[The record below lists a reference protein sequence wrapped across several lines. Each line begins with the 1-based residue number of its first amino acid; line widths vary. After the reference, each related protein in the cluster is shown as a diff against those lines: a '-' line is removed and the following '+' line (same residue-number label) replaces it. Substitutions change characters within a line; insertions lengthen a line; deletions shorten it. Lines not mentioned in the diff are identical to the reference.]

1 MTPTPA
7 DLPDRAAIEAH
18 QLRKLRELVE
28 ALLAANPFYA
38 AKLRAA
44 GVETC
49 PDSLHDFCST
59 VPFTSKAELIDDQ
72 TRNPPFGSNL
82 TYPVEEYNRFHQ
94 TSGTSGKPM
103 RWLDT
108 RESWDWVVGCWTRIL
123 QAAGV
128 GRHDRVFFP
137 FSFGPFLGFWG
148 AFDAAARLGCLV
160 IPGGGMRSTARL
172 RTLLDNQVTALCTTP
187 TYAMHLAEV
196 AAEENIDL
204 SAGKVRTIIVAGEPG
219 GSIPATRLHIERLW
233 GGARV
238 FDHHGMTEIGPV
250 TYECPQRRGVL
261 HIMEASYLPEV
272 LDWTSLQPVGPG
284 GRGELV
290 LTNLGRVG
298 SPILRYR
305 TGDIVQRAALID
317 QDDRCLCRSREMA
330 LEGGILGRS
339 DDMVVLRGVN
349 LYPSAVEQVVRSS
362 GGVAE
367 FRVEIYTER
376 ALTEMSIQIE
386 PAAGEDAAGLSH
398 RVAAALHYAFG
409 LRVAV
414 STVPAGTLPRF
425 EAKAKRWVHR

>member
-1 MTPTPA
+1 MTPMPDYIA
-7 DLPDRAAIEAH
+7 DRAAIEAH
-18 QLRKLRELVE
+18 QVRKLEALVE
-28 ALLAANPFYA
+28 AVLASNRFCA

-49 PDSLHDFCST
+49 PESLAEFSSA
-59 VPFTSKAELIDDQ
+59 VPFTTKAELIGDQ
-72 TRNPPFGSNL
+72 VRNPPFGSNL
-82 TYPVEEYNRFHQ
+82 TYPVEEYSRFHQ

-108 RESWDWVVGCWTRIL
+108 RESWDWVIECWTRIYRS
-123 QAAGV
+123 AGI
-128 GRHDRVFFP
+128 GRLDRVFFP

-148 AFDAAARLGCLV
+148 AFDAATRMGCLS

-172 RTLLDNQVTALCTTP
+172 STLLDNQVTAICTTP
-187 TYAMHLAEV
+187 TYAMHLAQV
-196 AAEENIDL
+196 AAEEEIDL
-204 SAGKVRTIIVAGEPG
+204 SAGKVRKIIVAGEPG
-219 GSIPATRLHIERLW
+219 GSIPATRSQIEKLW
-233 GGARV
+233 GARV
-238 FDHHGMTEIGPV
+238 VDHHGMTEIGPV
-250 TYECPQRRGVL
+250 SYECPKRRGVL
-261 HIMEASYLPEV
+261 HIMEASYFPEV
-272 LDWTSLQPVGPG
+272 IDRESLEPVGPG
-284 GRGELV
+284 GSGELV

-305 TGDIVQRAALID
+305 TGDIVQRTQEA
-317 QDDRCLCRSREMA
+317 RCPCGSEEMS
-330 LEGGILGRS
+330 LEGGILGRI

-386 PAAGEDAAGLSH
+386 PAAEEDASGLSH

-414 STVPAGTLPRF
+414 SAVPAGTLPRF
-425 EAKAKRWVHR
+425 EAKAKRWVNR